1 MPLRP
6 NFPHLPLIFEGK
18 HRARLTGGGKPDTRV
33 AANRADRAGHATR
46 IRNRLIGIR
55 NDWLAAQEQRRQAGL
70 PVIGNKTV
78 FVLELPESHDLTY
91 LTKTFGL
98 ELVAEYED
106 GFVLAGAPS
115 LDFAELENAL
125 RLFESN
131 KHGGAS
137 CAKLLEVFGPAD
149 PRRLDRILS
158 PTLRADWPFT
168 DAESRTLDIWIEI
181 PGNPGFMRKPRTQ
194 QRRREPAD
202 DYNRRRADLIAT
214 RRAAQEQ
221 AWDDAKD
228 ARIGQLE
235 TFIAANGG
243 EILGQQE
250 DPAEEHAGV
259 VYFPDSVLVRV
270 KMSGRGFRDVVLNFP
285 FLVLLCEPD
294 EADRPAEGAAEA
306 ENAAGFELLAPPPEA
321 PAVCIVDSGIQEGHR
336 WLNAAVDAAAS
347 HCYLPDRVATAV
359 ADECTPVG
367 HGTPVAGAVLYPG
380 AVPRDGQMQAIAW
393 LQNARVLDDTGHFT
407 ERQNNLLDL
416 QWIIERCRHGD
427 RATRL
432 FVHSINDTRPCHQ
445 LRMTAWASLLDALSH
460 EHDVLFLQ
468 SAGNLRDGAG
478 NEPNPGVAGHLAA
491 NRPYPGYLLTPSARV
506 AAPAQSLQ
514 ALTVGSITSAAWQDG
529 NRRSFG
535 PEAQRPSAF
544 SRTGLGLWDSV
555 KPEVVEFGGDF
566 AHDDAGR
573 VLPCP
578 ATAPELVQS
587 TLHGAAAIGRRQVG
601 TSFAAPKVAHL
612 AAQLQILF
620 PQAPTLLYRA
630 LIINS
635 ARWPAWAEAAPEG
648 DRLAILRLVGYG
660 LPDLSRATENTARRV
675 TLVTA
680 ESQELHNQEAR
691 IYCVP
696 VPPALRDPAN
706 HGRVRIDVTLCY
718 TSMPRPT
725 RSTKNGYLETWISWK
740 ASHLEEPLD
749 SFIRRA
755 TVTPE
760 RAGNYPG
767 LPWMLHERE
776 DFGGIDGANRHNG
789 TAQKDWVFVEN
800 TRLPERFAVAVQA
813 HKGWNQEEGG
823 GSARFVLVVSF
834 EAVDGEIAV
843 YTEVQAAVQIE
854 LQAQAEARAPVVV
867 EVRQQS

>member
-6 NFPHLPLIFEGK
+6 NFPHLPLVFEGK
-18 HRARLTGGGKPDTRV
+18 HRARLTGGGQPDPRV
-33 AANRADRAGHATR
+33 DLNRADRAGHANR
-46 IRNRLIGIR
+46 IRGRLTGIR

-70 PVIGNKTV
+70 PVIGDRTV
-78 FVLELPESHDLTY
+78 FVLELPEAHDLTY

-98 ELVAEYED
+98 ELVAEYDD
-106 GFVLAGAPS
+106 GFVLAGAPN
-115 LDFAELENAL
+115 LDFAELEKAL
-125 RLFESN
+125 QHFESN
-131 KHGGAS
+131 ERGGAS
-137 CAKLLEVFGPAD
+137 CAKLLEVFGPTD
-149 PRRLDRILS
+149 PHRLDRILS
-158 PTLRADWPFT
+158 PTLREAWPFA
-168 DAESRTLDIWIEI
+168 DAETRTLDIWIEI
-181 PGNPGFMRKPRTQ
+181 PGNPGFMRKPRA
-194 QRRREPAD
+194 RRRRHEPAD
-202 DYNRRRADLIAT
+202 DFNRRRAGLIAA
-214 RRAAQEQ
+214 RRETQEQ
-221 AWDDAKD
+221 AWDEAKD
-228 ARIGQLE
+228 ARIRQLE
-235 TFIAANGG
+235 AFIAGNGG

-250 DPAEEHAGV
+250 DPAEEHDGV

-285 FLVLLCEPD
+285 FLVLMCEPD
-294 EADRPAEGAAEA
+294 EADRPAEGVAET
-306 ENAAGFELLAPPPEA
+306 EDSAGFELTPPPPDA
-321 PAVCIVDSGIQEGHR
+321 PAVCIVDSGVQEGHR
-336 WLNAAVDAAAS
+336 WLSAGVDTAAS
-347 HCYLPDRVATAV
+347 HCYLPGRGAHEV
-359 ADECTPVG
+359 ADECAPAG
-367 HGTPVAGAVLYPG
+367 HGTSVAGAVLYSN
-380 AVPRDGQMQAIAW
+380 AVPRAGQLQAVAW

-416 QWIIERCRHGD
+416 QRIIERYRHGD

-460 EHDVLFLQ
+460 ENDVLFLQ
-468 SAGNLRDGAG
+468 SAGNLHAGAG
-478 NEPNPGVAGHLAA
+478 NEPNPGIAGHLAA

-514 ALTVGSITSAAWQDG
+514 ALTVGSVTSAAWEEG
-529 NRRSFG
+529 PRRSFAS
-535 PEAQRPSAF
+535 EAHRPSAF

-566 AHDDAGR
+566 AYDDTGR

-601 TSFAAPKVAHL
+601 TSFAAPKVAHV
-612 AAQLQILF
+612 AAQLQSLF
-620 PQAPTLLYRA
+620 PNAPTLLYRA

-635 ARWPAWAEAAPEG
+635 ARWPAWAEAAPEVE
-648 DRLAILRLVGYG
+648 RLAILRHLGYG

-675 TLVTA
+675 TLITA
-680 ESQELHNQEAR
+680 ELQEMHNQEAR
-691 IYCVP
+691 VYCVP
-696 VPPALRDPAN
+696 VPPALRDPAL
-706 HGRVRIDVTLCY
+706 HSRVRIDITLCY
-718 TSMPRPT
+718 TAMPRPT
-725 RSTKNGYLETWISWK
+725 RSTKNGYLETWLSWK

-749 SFIRRA
+749 SFIRRS

-789 TAQKDWVFVEN
+789 TAQKDWVVVEN
-800 TRLPERFAVAVQA
+800 TQLPERFAVAVQA
-813 HKGWNQEEGG
+813 HKGWNQEDGG
-823 GSARFVLVVSF
+823 GSARFVLVISF
-834 EAVDGEIAV
+834 EALDREIAV

-854 LQAQAEARAPVVV
+854 LQAQAEARAPIVV
-867 EVRQQS
+867 EVR